1 MILMRRVASSQ
12 YSCNEE
18 RNVSKKCSQSKYKLN
33 LTIIVEYTNASMLD
47 IKDARANRTGELAAL
62 LRLDPDVIALQA
74 FFLIR

>member
-1 MILMRRVASSQ
+1 
-12 YSCNEE
+12 
-18 RNVSKKCSQSKYKLN
+18 
-33 LTIIVEYTNASMLD
+33 MLD